1 MIKTAI
7 GLSFP
12 LRMGQDGYFETNADT
27 ASQIRTNIKNI
38 FLTRPGERRF
48 NNEFGSG
55 LHKFLF
61 EQQDIDISK
70 DIIVSIVQRDVDRFL
85 NGIVI
90 NDIKVKKS
98 KNQPDN
104 TANQIFISI
113 IFTYR
118 QNTSDVE
125 VELNTTNI

>member
-1 MIKTAI
+1 MIKAAI

-12 LRMGQDGYFETNADT
+12 LRMGQDGYFESNTDT
-27 ASQIRTNIKNI
+27 ISQIRTNIKNI

-48 NNEFGSG
+48 NNDFGSG

-61 EQQDIDISK
+61 EQQDLDISD
-70 DIIVSIVQRDVDRFL
+70 DIIVSIVQRDVDRYL
-85 NGIVI
+85 NGIVV
-90 NDIKVKKS
+90 NDIKVLKS
-98 KNQPDN
+98 ENQPDN
-104 TANQIFISI
+104 TTNKIFISI

-118 QNTSDVE
+118 QNRSEVE